1 MSNFDPPPMIIHGKN
16 PYSPMNPD
24 KPSVS
29 VAKTVQ
35 TKSANSNKPSV
46 NGASLEKKIDEGLI
60 GSPEV
65 ISKDIASKISSTR
78 IEKGFKTQKELS
90 LKCKLTQNEINQME
104 GGKMPLTTANK
115 IKIRYVMRVLGLT
128 GKL

>member
-1 MSNFDPPPMIIHGKN
+1 MSNFDPTPTIIHGKK

-24 KPSVS
+24 KPTTST
-29 VAKTVQ
+29 KTVS
-35 TKSANSNKPSV
+35 TKTANSNKPSV

-60 GSPEV
+60 GSPEL
-65 ISKDIASKISSTR
+65 ISKDIASKIASTR
-78 IEKGFKTQKELS
+78 IEKGINTQKELS

-104 GGKMPLTTANK
+104 GGKMPLTTPNK
-115 IKIRYVMRVLGLT
+115 IKIRSVMRVLGLT